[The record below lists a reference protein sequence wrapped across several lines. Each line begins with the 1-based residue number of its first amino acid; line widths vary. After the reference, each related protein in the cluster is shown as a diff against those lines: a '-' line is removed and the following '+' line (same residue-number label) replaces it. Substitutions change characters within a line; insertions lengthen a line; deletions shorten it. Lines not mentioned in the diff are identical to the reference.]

1 MRRASRIS
9 RSSSLLLFSQNS
21 GKVGMPDYSKAMNIK
36 GKCPF
41 TAPSNGYVLFAG
53 DFDWA
58 AGVNGTGVVINNKY
72 IVATAGHG
80 GNNGTGR
87 RASLSAV
94 SKGDIINTF
103 LTGYNLSISSLGSF
117 SSGLRQLYFIPAK

>member
-1 MRRASRIS
+1 MV
-9 RSSSLLLFSQNS
+9 FSQNS

-87 RASLSAV
+87 GASLSAV